1 MMLWKWLVVGGSL
14 LLIIRDLSLQP
25 FTLSSLTSVSLYFS
39 IADVSSPNLCFTPG
53 FCKPTDWHRTH
64 SNSNPISTH
73 FRVWYA
79 SNISQIFI
87 GPPYQQLPSR
97 DETEIGAVLWWTA
110 INGGYLSVLR
120 LARNTTQKGA
130 WSWEASIGH
139 LIGYLI
145 GHLIG
150 YLIGH
155 LLGCIIVL

>member
-1 MMLWKWLVVGGSL
+1 M

-25 FTLSSLTSVSLYFS
+25 FTLSSLTTVLLYFS
-39 IADVSSPNLCFTPG
+39 IADVSSPNPCFTSGLLYYSIAPQSPASPQASANPLTG
-53 FCKPTDWHRTH
+53 IARTQTQIQFP
-64 SNSNPISTH
+64 PISATDMH
-73 FRVWYA
+73 P
-79 SNISQIFI
+79 IFLRYLL
-87 GPPYQQLPSR
+87 GPPYQRLPSR

-145 GHLIG
+145 GHL
-150 YLIGH
+150 
-155 LLGCIIVL
+155 LGCIIVL

>member
-1 MMLWKWLVVGGSL
+1 MVGGSL

-25 FTLSSLTSVSLYFS
+25 FTLSSLTSVLLYFS
-39 IADVSSPNLCFTPG
+39 ITPQSHASPQASANQLTNIA
-53 FCKPTDWHRTH
+53 RTQQIQFP
-64 SNSNPISTH
+64 PIS
-73 FRVWYA
+73 A
-79 SNISQIFI
+79 SDIHPIFLRYLLD
-87 GPPYQQLPSR
+87 PPYQRLPSR

-139 LIGYLI
+139 LIG
-145 GHLIG
+145 HLIG